1 MTLRNSEIVNNY
13 DRLTGKDYTS
23 MLTIEWEKVS
33 DTFTI
38 RLDDNENS
46 AEMLLSLEEWKALN
60 KMLTEVK
67 GWM

>member
-1 MTLRNSEIVNNY
+1 MTLSRSEIVTNY
-13 DRLTGKDYTS
+13 NSMTGKDYTS

-38 RLDDNENS
+38 RLDDNKNS
-46 AEMLLSLEEWKALN
+46 TEMLLSLEEWKALN
-60 KMLTEVK
+60 KMMNEVK

>member
-1 MTLRNSEIVNNY
+1 MTLRRSEIVTNYNNM
-13 DRLTGKDYTS
+13 TGKDYTS

-38 RLDDNENS
+38 RLDDNKNS
-46 AEMLLSLEEWKALN
+46 TEMLLSLEEWEALN
-60 KMLTEVK
+60 KMMNEIK

>member
-1 MTLRNSEIVNNY
+1 MTLRRSEIVTNY
-13 DRLTGKDYTS
+13 NSMTGKDYTS

-38 RLDDNENS
+38 RLDDNKNS
-46 AEMLLSLEEWKALN
+46 TEMVLSLEEWEALN
-60 KMLTEVK
+60 KMMNEVK

>member
-1 MTLRNSEIVNNY
+1 MTLSRSEIVTNY
-13 DRLTGKDYTS
+13 NSMTGKDYTS

-38 RLDDNENS
+38 RLDDNKNS
-46 AEMLLSLEEWKALN
+46 TEMLLSLEEWEVLN
-60 KMLTEVK
+60 KMMNEVK